1 MMVSLGVATW
11 LRLIVWTAV
20 GVVVYLGYGRKHSRV
35 GHAMNGG
42 GTGKANP
49 ATIP

>member
-11 LRLIVWTAV
+11 LRLIVWTIV

-35 GHAMNGG
+35 GHAMNS
-42 GTGKANP
+42 TAGKAKP
-49 ATIP
+49 AVIS